1 MNKDVYIYTDGGC
14 HGNPGPGAW
23 AALLRWQDQEKE
35 LSGFEQK
42 TTNNRMEL
50 TAAIQ
55 ALQHLKRP
63 MTVHLYSDSQYV
75 VKGITTY
82 INDWRQNDWH
92 TAIKKKIKNLD
103 LWRKLDELNAHHT
116 VKWHWVRGHNG
127 HPENEYVDGLVQK
140 EIIKHTE
147 S

>member
-35 LSGFEQK
+35 LSGFEQE

-75 VKGITTY
+75 VKGMTTY
-82 INDWRQNDWH
+82 IIDWRQNDWQV
-92 TAIKKKIKNLD
+92 AIKKKIKNLD
-103 LWRKLDELNAHHT
+103 LWQKLDELSIHHSVT
-116 VKWHWVRGHNG
+116 WHWVRGHNG

-140 EIIKHTE
+140 EIAKHAK

>member
-35 LSGFEQK
+35 LSGFEQE

-75 VKGITTY
+75 VKGMTTY
-82 INDWRQNDWH
+82 IIEWRQNDWH
-92 TAIKKKIKNLD
+92 AAIKKKIKNLD
-103 LWRKLDELNAHHT
+103 LWQKLDELSTHHNVT
-116 VKWHWVRGHNG
+116 WHWVRGHNG

-147 S
+147 G

>member
-35 LSGFEQK
+35 LSGFEQE

-75 VKGITTY
+75 VKGMTTY
-82 INDWRQNDWH
+82 IIDWRQNDWQV
-92 TAIKKKIKNLD
+92 AIKKKIKNLD
-103 LWRKLDELNAHHT
+103 LWRKLDELSTHHSVT
-116 VKWHWVRGHNG
+116 WHWVRGHNG

>member
-35 LSGFEQK
+35 LSGFEQE

-55 ALQHLKRP
+55 ALRHLKRP
-63 MTVHLYSDSQYV
+63 MTVHLYSDSLYV
-75 VKGITTY
+75 VKGMTTY
-82 INDWRQNDWH
+82 ITDWRQNDWQA
-92 TAIKKKIKNLD
+92 AIKKKIKNLD
-103 LWRKLDELNAHHT
+103 LWRKLDELNMHHT